1 MDNIAYDV
9 AQHYPLPAKN
19 VEWGEVIYNR
29 IIIDLCKVIV
39 LESGNSKALYDG
51 WIRDSKKNSE

>member
-29 IIIDLCKVIV
+29 IMIDFCGVIV
-39 LESGNSKALYDG
+39 LELGQE
-51 WIRDSKKNSE
+51 NSE